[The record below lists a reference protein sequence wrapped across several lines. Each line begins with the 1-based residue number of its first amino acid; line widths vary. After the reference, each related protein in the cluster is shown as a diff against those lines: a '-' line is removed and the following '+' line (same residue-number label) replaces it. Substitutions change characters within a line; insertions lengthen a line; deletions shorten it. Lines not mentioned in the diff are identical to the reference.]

1 MIHKI
6 IYILSTLLIIILTP
20 AQSLAAMPDITAGSK
35 EFDFFNGC
43 YVFKDK
49 VTVNDRGRIVTAQ
62 KAVAQIATQ
71 KIWASGGVTLEGEGI
86 NFKCNKIFVQG
97 LKHSVDVIGS
107 VDFLQSDALK
117 INCDVGTFSWDSK
130 IADFYGHVKISFV
143 ENSTVSLDSKLKSSL
158 KKING
163 STYDHIQ
170 YNVVEKKIIRL
181 DKRFKSIPKAE
192 FSEPDPTED

>member
-1 MIHKI
+1 MIKKI
-6 IYILSTLLIIILTP
+6 IPLLMTLLMLIFI
-20 AQSLAAMPDITAGSK
+20 SDKSFAAMPDITAGSK

-43 YVFKDK
+43 YVFKDNVK
-49 VTVNDRGRIVTAQ
+49 VSDRGRVVTAQ

-86 NFKCNKIFVQG
+86 NFKCDKIFVQG

-107 VDFLQSDALK
+107 VDFIQSNALK
-117 INCDVGTFSWDSK
+117 ITCDIGSFSWDSK
-130 IADFYGHVKISFV
+130 IADFYGNVKIEV
-143 ENSTVSLDSKLKSSL
+143 AKNSTVSFAAGLKNNL

-181 DKRFKSIPKAE
+181 DKRFKAIPKAE